1 MNNFI
6 CLVQKRCSSYLSFDK
21 YVQQKKDTQHKELKA
36 KESDNQLHYELN
48 GTNVNV
54 VNKMNFR
61 IKTKINKN
69 SYIVSPY
76 CGCAP

>member
-1 MNNFI
+1 MSN
-6 CLVQKRCSSYLSFDK
+6 K
-21 YVQQKKDTQHKELKA
+21 KKDTQHKELKA
-36 KESDNQLHYELN
+36 KESDNQLNYELN

-69 SYIVSPY
+69 SYIVSP
-76 CGCAP
+76 